1 MAHQLRDDG
10 GILERGV
17 GAGTWVPC
25 ADHVRG
31 RLRRILTRRGVEVE
45 EKCGKIGEKLGRLW
59 RIHDITP
66 LLVPS
71 VLTRVICR

>member
-1 MAHQLRDDG
+1 MAHQPRDDG

-31 RLRRILTRRGVEVE
+31 RLRRILTKVGGRNAR
-45 EKCGKIGEKLGRLW
+45 KMRKNWGKIR
-59 RIHDITP
+59 TP
-66 LLVPS
+66 MAYP
-71 VLTRVICR
+71 